1 MGGYGSCPLCKETKL
16 MTTHHD
22 KTIKRRMM
30 MCRECHNI
38 VEAYVLYQKKI
49 SDLPPDDEP
58 GA

>member
-1 MGGYGSCPLCKETKL
+1 

-22 KTIKRRMM
+22 KAIKRRMM

-58 GA
+58 GE